1 MSAAP
6 EPQFATETVWIREY
20 AATYLPRETGF
31 TYPPE
36 MLRRENISVVDLRN
50 VFRMGVVTYAN
61 KLDGPGALWIV
72 EGSDGDGHR
81 ICAQLWVISETLE
94 VTVRRVKRVKT
105 LEEPGN
111 AA

>member
-31 TYPPE
+31 TYTPE
-36 MLRRENISVVDLRN
+36 MLRRENVSVVDLRN
-50 VFRMGVVTYAN
+50 VFRLGTVTYAN
-61 KLDGPGALWIV
+61 KLDGPGALWII
-72 EGSDGDGHR
+72 EGSDGDGGS

>member
-36 MLRRENISVVDLRN
+36 MLRREKISLVDLRN
-50 VFRMGVVTYAN
+50 VFRTGVVDYAD
-61 KLDGPGALWIV
+61 KLEGPGALWMI
-72 EGSDGDGHR
+72 EGSDGDGGR
-81 ICAQLWVISETLE
+81 ICAEVWVISETLE
-94 VTVRRVKRVKT
+94 VTVRRVKRMRT